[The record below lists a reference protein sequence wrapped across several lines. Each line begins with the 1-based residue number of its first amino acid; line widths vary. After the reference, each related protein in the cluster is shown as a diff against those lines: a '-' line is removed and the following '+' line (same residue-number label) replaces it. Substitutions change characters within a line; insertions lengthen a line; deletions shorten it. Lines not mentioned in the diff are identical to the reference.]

1 MGEFRKRILR
11 PLSFPLTA
19 AVFVGVLVV
28 SLSRVLLAVP
38 VVGSTLIALVI
49 AAEIVGVAFVLS
61 STSRVK
67 PAQRALMVVLGLALL
82 GGGAASADIGVRHEE
97 LVAGVPVSIAAK
109 GIAFDTKELHFPADT
124 KVSLHFTND
133 DISIQHNVAI
143 FADATQSTVLFRG
156 PTITGP
162 ASIPYAVA
170 PLKPGHYYFH
180 CDVHPQQ
187 MNGTVVVGGPA
198 GQPSGLPTTAP
209 PVTNSSAPPPPAGG
223 TPVTSLTVVA
233 KTISFD
239 VSQIVL
245 KANSTITLTLD
256 NQAAGIPHNLA
267 ILTSENGTKIFGQA
281 PFAGPAKETWTFTSP
296 APGQY
301 FFHCEV
307 HPTMKG
313 TVIVR

>member
-1 MGEFRKRILR
+1 
-11 PLSFPLTA
+11 
-19 AVFVGVLVV
+19 
-28 SLSRVLLAVP
+28 
-38 VVGSTLIALVI
+38 
-49 AAEIVGVAFVLS
+49 
-61 STSRVK
+61 
-67 PAQRALMVVLGLALL
+67 MVVLGLALL

-97 LVAGVPVSIAAK
+97 LVVGVPVPISAK
-109 GIAFDTKELHFPADT
+109 SIAFDTKELHFPADT
-124 KVSLHFTND
+124 KVSLHFTNN
-133 DISIQHNVAI
+133 DISVQHNVAI
-143 FADATQSTVLFRG
+143 FTNESQSTLLFRG
-156 PTITGP
+156 TTITGP
-162 ASIPYAVA
+162 ASIPYAVP

-187 MNGTVVVGGPA
+187 MKGTVDVGTAPGTPP
-198 GQPSGLPTTAP
+198 GGTIVPTAP
-209 PVTNSSAPPPPAGG
+209 PVTSTSVPPPPPGG

-239 VSQIVL
+239 VTQIVL
-245 KANSTITLTLD
+245 KADSTITLTLD
-256 NQAAGIPHNLA
+256 NQAPGIPHNLA